1 MTIYKLI
8 ETIKS
13 FDSVGKNKPE
23 TIMVIR
29 ELLYHCSYSKLEDFY
44 KDDNDNIDD
53 EGIAYVRK
61 AIINFFYSG
70 QFTLTNEGKLNEK
83 AQLFLKNNFID
94 DNLRERFT
102 ELDAI
107 HKKIYNEES
116 QNKKNELITKLYSIC
131 IKDDFKKFIEKV
143 INTWKDIHEKYL
155 KYLNTLIEIDHI
167 IVYEAPP
174 CTLEGEISYFL
185 ITDQGRYSTALKSCF
200 NEESTKSI
208 INVLKDHKVGYF
220 DLIMFPLPLKKENK
234 FKENHIRKYWS
245 SETEWTIG
253 GKPLPVVL
261 FELGL
266 INFII
271 NKKIFSKK
279 INFAFGSP
287 ENTSCSIFE
296 YYANNR
302 LIIYKKKG
310 SYDFRD
316 IIFNTPI
323 DVQEYELI
331 IDYDISTENNRLT
344 YVNMNMPGVLF
355 PLFKASVIDSSGW
368 PNSDLMKNA
377 FDFKN
382 NP

>member
-1 MTIYKLI
+1 MTINNLI

-13 FDSVGKNKPE
+13 FDSDGKNERE

-29 ELLYHCSYSKLEDFY
+29 ELLYHCSYSQLEDVY
-44 KDDNDNIDD
+44 KDANDNIDVG
-53 EGIAYVRK
+53 GIAYVRK

-70 QFTLTNEGKLNEK
+70 QFTLTNEGKLNQK

-94 DNLRERFT
+94 DNLGERLT
-102 ELDAI
+102 EIDAI
-107 HKKIYNEES
+107 HKKINNEES
-116 QNKKNELITKLYSIC
+116 QNKKNDLITKLYSTC
-131 IKDDFKKFIEKV
+131 IKDDFNNFIEKV
-143 INTWKDIHEKYL
+143 IKTWREIHEI
-155 KYLNTLIEIDHI
+155 YLNYRNELNEIDHI

-200 NEESTKSI
+200 NEESTNSI
-208 INVLKDHKVGYF
+208 IDVLKDHKVGYF

-234 FKENHIRKYWS
+234 FKETHIRKYWS

-271 NKKIFSKK
+271 NKKKFSEK

-302 LIIYKKKG
+302 LIIYKKKD

-316 IIFNTPI
+316 IIFNTPT
-323 DVQEYELI
+323 DVEEYELI
-331 IDYDISTENNRLT
+331 IDYDISTENNKLT
-344 YVNMNMPGVLF
+344 HVNMNMPGVLF